1 MATGAPE
8 LRSRRSLLP
17 NLLLAGVSL
26 LVAGLVCEGLARLYI
41 HRREGGP
48 GTTGYPL
55 ARYDPDLGWS
65 KPPGGEA
72 IIQRSEYRVRLQINA
87 HGLRGPD
94 RPYGKPPGVR
104 RVLLLGDSITEG
116 YSVEEPYTLRSV
128 LEALLNSRR
137 EGRFE
142 VINAGTA
149 GYSTD
154 QEYLFYTGEG
164 VRYQPDVVVLL
175 FCYNDLYPSLGGEG
189 GKPYFDVV
197 DGRLALRNVPV
208 PREQVGRDVRRRY
221 VIRPWRGSY
230 ALRLLSNRTL
240 AGNPELHA
248 FLGRIGLVEPF
259 VEQSPPPEMW
269 PYGLGHRDEVVE
281 MWRRVEAVI
290 DALDDEVERRQERLV
305 LFYVPAGFE
314 QNDRAWE
321 LTRRRYHMGPRWN
334 RDRVFEDLAAV
345 AIRRRLTIVD
355 PRPSFREAEASGQR
369 TYFPEDGHWNEVGN
383 RLAARCLDGVVASK
397 DY

>member
-1 MATGAPE
+1 M
-8 LRSRRSLLP
+8 LP
-17 NLLLAGVSL
+17 NLLLASASL
-26 LVAGLVCEGLARLYI
+26 LVACLVCEGLARLYA
-41 HRREGGP
+41 HRLEGGP

-65 KPPGGEA
+65 KPPGA
-72 IIQRSEYRVRLQINA
+72 AATIQRPEYRVRLQINA

-94 RPYGKPPGVR
+94 RPYDKPPGVR

-142 VINAGTA
+142 VINGGTA

-154 QEYLFYTGEG
+154 QEYLFYIGEG
-164 VRYQPDVVVLL
+164 VRYEPDVVVLL

-189 GKPYFDVV
+189 GKPYFDVI

-208 PREQVGRDVRRRY
+208 PRKQVARDVRRRY
-221 VIRPWRGSY
+221 VIRPWRRSY
-230 ALRLLSNRTL
+230 ALRLLSNRTG
-240 AGNPELHA
+240 AGNPELHD
-248 FLGRIGLVEPF
+248 FLSRIGLAEPF
-259 VEQSPPPEMW
+259 MEQSPAPEMW
-269 PYGLGHRDEVVE
+269 PYGLGHRDEVGE

-290 DALDDEVERRQERLV
+290 GALDDEVERRQARLV

-321 LTRRRYHMGPRWN
+321 LTKRRYHMGRRWQ
-334 RDRVFEDLAAV
+334 RDRIFEGFAEV
-345 AIRRRLTIVD
+345 ALRRRLTIVD

-369 TYFPEDGHWNEVGN
+369 TYFPEDGHWTEVGN
-383 RLAARCLDGVVASK
+383 RLAAHSLYGAVVPPGPG
-397 DY
+397 DH

>member
-1 MATGAPE
+1 M
-8 LRSRRSLLP
+8 LP
-17 NLLLAGVSL
+17 NLLLASASL
-26 LVAGLVCEGLARLYI
+26 LVACLVCEGLARLYA
-41 HRREGGP
+41 HRLEGGP

-65 KPPGGEA
+65 KPPSA
-72 IIQRSEYRVRLQINA
+72 AATIQRPEYRVRLQINA

-94 RPYGKPPGVR
+94 RPYDKPPGVR

-128 LEALLNSRR
+128 LEALLNSRG

-142 VINAGTA
+142 VINGGTA

-154 QEYLFYTGEG
+154 QEYLFYIGEG
-164 VRYQPDVVVLL
+164 VRYEPDVVVLL

-189 GKPYFDVV
+189 GKPYFDVI

-208 PREQVGRDVRRRY
+208 PRKQVARDVRRRY
-221 VIRPWRGSY
+221 VIRPWRRSY
-230 ALRLLSNRTL
+230 ALRLLSNRTG
-240 AGNPELHA
+240 AGNPELHD
-248 FLGRIGLVEPF
+248 FLSRIGLAEPF
-259 VEQSPPPEMW
+259 VEQSPAPEMW
-269 PYGLGHRDEVVE
+269 PYGLGHRDEVGE

-290 DALDDEVERRQERLV
+290 GALDDEVERRQARLV

-321 LTRRRYHMGPRWN
+321 LTKRRYHMGRRWQ
-334 RDRVFEDLAAV
+334 RDRIFEGFAEV
-345 AIRRRLTIVD
+345 ALRRRLTIVD

-369 TYFPEDGHWNEVGN
+369 TYFPKDGHWTEVGN
-383 RLAARCLDGVVASK
+383 RLAAHSLYGAVVPPGRG
-397 DY
+397 DH